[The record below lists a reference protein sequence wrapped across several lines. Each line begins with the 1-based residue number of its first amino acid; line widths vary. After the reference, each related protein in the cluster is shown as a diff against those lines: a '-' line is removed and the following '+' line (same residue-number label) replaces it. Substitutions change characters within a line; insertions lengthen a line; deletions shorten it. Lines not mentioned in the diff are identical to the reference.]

1 MLKIVVTP
9 EDGAERSVPIEEV
22 PFVIGRE
29 HDCDLVL
36 DDARVSRHHAQI
48 EVLDDG
54 RVILRDLGSS
64 NGTFVGEERIDGG
77 VWFDVPGAFRAGRT
91 TLRVELDRRS
101 QETITLTT

>member
-1 MLKIVVTP
+1 MLKVVVVA
-9 EDGAERSVPIEEV
+9 ESGDERSVPIEMV

-29 HDCDLVL
+29 PDCDLVL
-36 DDARVSRHHAQI
+36 EDARVSRHHAQI

-64 NGTFVGEERIDGG
+64 NGTFVGEQRIDGG

-91 TLRVELDRRS
+91 TLRVEWDPRS
-101 QETITLTT
+101 QETMVTA